1 MKSER
6 VLALYYLAT
15 FGFVLLDYG
24 LGINVRVAFLE
35 ARPDLK
41 AAYYG
46 FCLVCLVAL
55 FLRPSWTILIGTFE
69 TMVTLVALILSMAL
83 RVMVPNDAIIEQNAG
98 IVTPQEIVN
107 FLIGGFA
114 AYFAWLRGIK
124 QLKGR

>member
-1 MKSER
+1 MESER
-6 VLALYYLAT
+6 VLALYYVAT

-24 LGINVRVAFLE
+24 LGINVRVAFFE
-35 ARPDLK
+35 ARPDLR

-69 TMVTLVALILSMAL
+69 TMVTMVALILSIAL
-83 RVMVPNDAIIEQNAG
+83 RVMVPNDAIIEQSAG

-107 FLIGGFA
+107 FLIGGLA
-114 AYFAWLRGIK
+114 AHFTWLRGIK
-124 QLKGR
+124 QLRG